1 MGHAWFIDFHTH
13 YDAEVEIDP
22 SLSES
27 VRHGVTSIVMGSC
40 SLSAAVG
47 EPADIADIFCRVEGI
62 PRSTMLPLLED
73 IKDWTTFP
81 EYFEHLDS
89 LPLGPHVSAFVGH
102 SNLRMVRSLD
112 RSVKPTRDEM
122 KRMKGA
128 LCDALERTCLSIRR
142 FWILME
148 SLSRPLPPISLDGLS
163 TVHLR
168 ILREREQ
175 VYWGCPIW

>member
-1 MGHAWFIDFHTH
+1 
-13 YDAEVEIDP
+13 
-22 SLSES
+22 
-27 VRHGVTSIVMGSC
+27 MGSC

-102 SNLRMVRSLD
+102 SNLRMNTLGFARSLD

-122 KRMKGA
+122 KSMKGA
-128 LCDALERTCLSIRR
+128 LCDALDAGYLGLSIQTLPWDKLDGDR
-142 FWILME
+142 FR
-148 SLSRPLPPISLDGLS
+148 SRPYPPISLDGLS
-163 TVHLR
+163 TVHSH
-168 ILREREQ
+168 EFSESESGFSK
-175 VYWGCPIW
+175 GCPIW